1 MEILIKRYK
10 NLGNDVVM
18 RSGNTVTVEESV
30 SDSELEDVAL
40 TLLDDT
46 VLHGVSRGEIV
57 QKLIDADILDRE
69 MLEEYLDGMKEDL
82 NIE

>member
-40 TLLDDT
+40 TLLDDS

-69 MLEEYLDGMKEDL
+69 MLEEYLEGVKEGS